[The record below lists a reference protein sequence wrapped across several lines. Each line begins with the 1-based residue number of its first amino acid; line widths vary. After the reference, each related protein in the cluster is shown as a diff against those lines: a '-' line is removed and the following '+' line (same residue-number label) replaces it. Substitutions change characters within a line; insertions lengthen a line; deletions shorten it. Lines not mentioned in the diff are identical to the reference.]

1 MPQNPVGGSSS
12 LSIST
17 RGDVANRYSDYHG
30 DSSYSTDRGVLVLPI
45 AGPDGTAPCLVKVHA
60 EIGYRTT
67 DVTAVK
73 TGAPPVLP
81 AACDTPSGDRLLGSE
96 FMFTIPQ
103 IGPDQNTNLYRSEGR
118 YTYVQG
124 SLRGSGGQSNFQ
136 TVDMPYRMELIDLG
150 VQGLI
155 GGVVGAISGGDIL
168 SPLYYNFT
176 NDYSGQFFT
185 QATLR

>member
-12 LSIST
+12 QSIST
-17 RGDVANRYSDYHG
+17 RNDVPNRYFDYHG

-67 DVTAVK
+67 DVQACK
-73 TGAPPVLP
+73 YGAPPVLP
-81 AACDTPSGDRLLGSE
+81 SACDTPSGDRLLTSE
-96 FMFTIPQ
+96 FSFVIPQ
-103 IGPDQNTNLYRSEGR
+103 ISSDQDAYLFRSEGR